1 MSSKDA
7 CVLFGQ
13 GFSDMIWD
21 DVNSII
27 PDANSYI
34 WHVNMLSTHMRF
46 IELAVCSLVAFCCIQ
61 SGVCA
66 QITNAS
72 EVYHRLEMI
81 DFEVQQAFRKISNL
95 AKSSSSIITHLEGE
109 LQGYVLRAI

>member
-1 MSSKDA
+1 
-7 CVLFGQ
+7 
-13 GFSDMIWD
+13 MIWD

>member
-1 MSSKDA
+1 MAS
-7 CVLFGQ
+7 
-13 GFSDMIWD
+13 
-21 DVNSII
+21 
-27 PDANSYI
+27 
-34 WHVNMLSTHMRF
+34 HTHMRF

-66 QITNAS
+66 QNTNAS

-95 AKSSSSIITHLEGE
+95 AKSSSSIITQLEGE
-109 LQGYVLRAI
+109 LQGYVLHAI